1 MSKSRQWLVKNAVM
15 AWLVNYAE
23 KEAGE
28 LTKDYQALYNQLD
41 FEYVA
46 KDEQPITTETRKR
59 GRAAKRQRTKKA
71 TGNPASPEEIQT
83 TNQEIDLPALIEQEE
98 NLR

>member
-1 MSKSRQWLVKNAVM
+1 MAKSRQWLVKNAVM

-41 FEYVA
+41 FEYVE
-46 KDEQPITTETRKR
+46 KEEDLDEQLKDFKTRKR
-59 GRAAKRQRTKKA
+59 GRPAKRQRTKKA
-71 TGNPASPEEIQT
+71 SSDPSSTEENET
-83 TNQEIDLPALIEQEE
+83 TNQET
-98 NLR
+98 

>member
-1 MSKSRQWLVKNAVM
+1 MSSKSRGWLVKNAVM

-28 LTKDYQALYNQLD
+28 LTKDNQALYNQLD
-41 FEYVA
+41 FEYVE

-71 TGNPASPEEIQT
+71 SSNPPSTEENKT
-83 TNQEIDLPALIEQEE
+83 TNQET
-98 NLR
+98 

>member
-1 MSKSRQWLVKNAVM
+1 MTKSRGWLVKNAVM

-41 FEYVA
+41 TEYGELIN
-46 KDEQPITTETRKR
+46 EQPTTTETRKR
-59 GRAAKRQRTKKA
+59 GRPAKRQRTKK
-71 TGNPASPEEIQT
+71 TTSDPSSTEENET
-83 TNQEIDLPALIEQEE
+83 TNQET
-98 NLR
+98 

>member
-1 MSKSRQWLVKNAVM
+1 MAKTRPWLIKNAVM

-23 KEAGE
+23 KEKGE

-59 GRAAKRQRTKKA
+59 GRPAKRARTKK
-71 TGNPASPEEIQT
+71 TTSDPSSTEENET
-83 TNQEIDLPALIEQEE
+83 TNQET
-98 NLR
+98 